1 VFALCAWCVCAVGTV
16 CVKCTGV
23 RDAMATACMCVQ
35 RGGHGGCARSAC
47 VVREGRTWELVSAE
61 RTGAARGERD
71 VSLVRVARDHAGDH
85 AGVARSAMTEA
96 GVTPLVFS
104 TFFKHAI
111 NIKWHVK
118 PSPNFSITA
127 KLKFSLNTPKSQLSH
142 FCSNEL
148 LPKTKVIEFDKIN
161 NFRVQSFSSSNMK
174 I

>member
-1 VFALCAWCVCAVGTV
+1 MFALCAWCVCAVGTV

-85 AGVARSAMTEA
+85 AGVARSAMAEA
-96 GVTPLVFS
+96 GRLRRTRKAGSSGSAWTSRRHGGQTVRIIAS
-104 TFFKHAI
+104 G
-111 NIKWHVK
+111 
-118 PSPNFSITA
+118 
-127 KLKFSLNTPKSQLSH
+127 
-142 FCSNEL
+142 SNGGARGAGDSAARGRRRGSSEAM
-148 LPKTKVIEFDKIN
+148 KTKVSPCQAHWGEC
-161 NFRVQSFSSSNMK
+161 
-174 I
+174 